1 MEQWNCRL
9 VPTGELYRE
18 NESESANTLHV
29 VPIQRWSH
37 CHQHSRQLPVENVSI
52 KFRSTGPEDEAH
64 DFSNFW
70 LQDQI
75 RVRRLGSSVEYWQ
88 LNSWDLANCTREW
101 TLCSRG
107 QTFFFFVFQCWAP
120 ERNLWTLR
128 RSPKN
133 VAWIFTAVCLL
144 CNNQPWTS
152 NYVRLNWWPIS
163 KLQMAIHWTQRVER
177 AITNNC
183 HVGAKRGRCTFHNEP
198 HTVQVNW
205 IISKIWLLNEK
216 LDKLTAGENETN
228 GSRIRPST
236 GGCASS
242 VSLAGRWLM

>member
-1 MEQWNCRL
+1 MNFTVKTNRNR
-9 VPTGELYRE
+9 PTHYTWYPYKGGATVTNIPGSFQSKMFQL
-18 NESESANTLHV
+18 NSVQLA
-29 VPIQRWSH
+29 QRMKRTIS
-37 CHQHSRQLPVENVSI
+37 VI
-52 KFRSTGPEDEAH
+52 
-64 DFSNFW
+64 FW

-107 QTFFFFVFQCWAP
+107 QTFFFFFVFQCWAP

-198 HTVQVNW
+198 HTVQVN
-205 IISKIWLLNEK
+205 
-216 LDKLTAGENETN
+216 
-228 GSRIRPST
+228 
-236 GGCASS
+236 
-242 VSLAGRWLM
+242 